1 MRNHTT
7 SKPGTRAKK
16 ISYPSTRIVGKPMQS
31 NVVLLAGKI
40 SSSMKKD
47 IDTYCQDH
55 GISQSEFIRIAAK
68 TFLHE
73 QA

>member
-1 MRNHTT
+1 MRNNITA
-7 SKPGTRAKK
+7 KPGTRAKK
-16 ISYPSTRIVGKPMQS
+16 ISYPNTRIVGKPMES
-31 NVVLLAGKI
+31 NTQPITTKL
-40 SSSMKKD
+40 SSNLKKD
-47 IDTYCQDH
+47 IDAYCHEH